1 MKATIHGD
9 TFSFNV
15 MDLIESLDLEG
26 KRKLAD
32 SIACSDD
39 VIDFVTQQI
48 LDGWTEFDSHG
59 GISAATVEPYRGL
72 AKSIRDVAR
81 RAPEVAAKEISRLE
95 DSLRRSNA
103 ECERLQAECE
113 QLRNAK
119 HDAACR
125 GYVVVPV

>member
-1 MKATIHGD
+1 MKATIDGD
-9 TFSFNV
+9 SFSFNV

-39 VIDFVTQQI
+39 VIEFVTQQI

-59 GISAATVEPYRGL
+59 GISAATVEPYHGL
-72 AKSIRDVAR
+72 DKAIREVSR
-81 RAPEVAAKEISRLE
+81 RAPEVAAKEVKRLE

-103 ECERLQAECE
+103 KCEQLQAECE

-119 HDAACR
+119 YDAARR
-125 GYVVVPV
+125 GYVVAPV